1 MSLFPSDDPIIENHA
16 VLEPDNNSY
25 TPSNL
30 PERENE
36 LAEINRILR
45 PLQTGGSPHNALVY
59 GPTGQGKT
67 VAVELKMQELRT
79 WADNEGED
87 VTIVIARCKGCDSSY
102 HVLTLLV
109 KRLREIKEGRGV
121 ERPQGYPR
129 KALIEMVFN
138 EIDRLGGIVV
148 LVLDEIDGIG
158 EDDYA
163 LYELSRPDISNA
175 KIGVIGITN
184 DAQFR
189 NNLDAD
195 VQSSLGQREIFF
207 HPYDANQLQDI
218 LARRAGRGLV
228 DTSFDGTERTF
239 KNLESDVLDDATIPL
254 TAARASNET
263 GDARQAIRLLRDA
276 CEIAEE
282 REELVRERHV
292 KEAHR
297 KIEKEAHRELIE
309 SETTQRKLALAG
321 VIKHEITGNPN
332 PGTTDIYQTYC
343 TFSKEIDGRQ
353 VSQRTVRAKLND
365 LAHQNI
371 LTQSRR
377 GRGQGRGMSNFYS
390 LSIDPEL
397 AIEALGDDQRL
408 ESVAEILW
416 DLGK

>member
-1 MSLFPSDDPIIENHA
+1 
-16 VLEPDNNSY
+16 
-25 TPSNL
+25 
-30 PERENE
+30 
-36 LAEINRILR
+36 
-45 PLQTGGSPHNALVY
+45 
-59 GPTGQGKT
+59 
-67 VAVELKMQELRT
+67 MQELQS
-79 WADNEGED
+79 WADNESED
-87 VTIVIARCKGCDSSY
+87 VTVVIARCKGCDGSY

-109 KRLREIKEGRGV
+109 KRLREITEGRGV

-129 KALIEMVFN
+129 KKLIEMVFD
-138 EIDRLGGIVV
+138 EIDKLGGIVV

-207 HPYDANQLQDI
+207 HPYNANQLQDI
-218 LARRAGRGLV
+218 LARRAVRGLV
-228 DTSFDGTERTF
+228 DTSFTGTEKTF
-239 KNLESDVLDDATIPL
+239 ATLESDVLDDATIPL

-282 REELVRERHV
+282 RDEIVRENHV

-321 VIKHEITGNPN
+321 VIKHEISGNPN

-343 TFSKEIDGRQ
+343 AFSKEIDGRQ
-353 VSQRTVRAKLND
+353 VSQRTVREKLND

-371 LTQSRR
+371 LSQSRR

-390 LSIDPEL
+390 VSIDPEL
-397 AIEALGDDQRL
+397 AIEALAEDPHL
-408 ESVAEILW
+408 ESVAEILR
-416 DLGK
+416 GMSR